1 MTTIYRSTYSID
13 IKGKFLDMNMSEA
26 SARLDSLSAETRGVF
41 ATLDEL
47 HNFHVREYNRSIDN
61 FKSLDIPY
69 IRFELSINAIRNSE
83 EGTED
88 IVLAVFARLA
98 AFCDDLNKRELGMKA
113 NLSFTSPRQRE

>member
-47 HNFHVREYNRSIDN
+47 LNFHVREYNRSIDN

-69 IRFELSINAIRNSE
+69 ASNLVSMRFAIVRK
-83 EGTED
+83 G
-88 IVLAVFARLA
+88 
-98 AFCDDLNKRELGMKA
+98 
-113 NLSFTSPRQRE
+113 QRTLF